1 MDGDVGGREGKL
13 MRDWFAL
20 VVAVGLKA
28 KEKHNSKSWKVSG
41 LGSCWESGW

>member
-1 MDGDVGGREGKL
+1 

-28 KEKHNSKSWKVSG
+28 KEKHTILRAGKYRAWGAVGIRVVRNH
-41 LGSCWESGW
+41 